1 MVSVQF
7 IIAVYEADAS
17 VFLATF
23 VEVTANNNNNN
34 THRNHQRCHHHHHH
48 HHNNNNNNRNLDYMY
63 L

>member
-1 MVSVQF
+1 MVSFQF

-23 VEVTANNNNNN
+23 VEVTANNNNN
-34 THRNHQRCHHHHHH
+34 THRNHQRCHHHHNN
-48 HHNNNNNNRNLDYMY
+48 HNNNNNNRNLDYMY

>member
-1 MVSVQF
+1 MVSFQV

-34 THRNHQRCHHHHHH
+34 Q
-48 HHNNNNNNRNLDYMY
+48 
-63 L
+63 

>member
-1 MVSVQF
+1 MVSVQV

-34 THRNHQRCHHHHHH
+34 NQ
-48 HHNNNNNNRNLDYMY
+48 
-63 L
+63 